1 MRAPLLAAAAGR
13 MNVLHEAMYHPDLHA
28 SRTPRESPMPPSRR
42 EFIVGA
48 GALIAAS
55 TVPAA
60 AGALDEAA
68 TEKLLAE
75 FAEEMLVDYPES
87 ATGLGIDTGT
97 RAGLKARLSDR
108 SAVGQQAIASRVAD
122 RLRRMK
128 SLDASRLSDAVRIDV
143 DVMRTA
149 LEYAGE
155 GFSFPYGDSAV
166 LDQNW
171 SYRNAPYVVAQ
182 NTGAFLEIPSLLDSQ
197 HVVETAADADAY
209 LSRLEAYAGQLD
221 GETGR
226 LHSAG
231 AQGVIAPD
239 FLLDKTLAQIK
250 MARGGTIADWPL
262 VTSLAKRTQGMP
274 GNHAAKAARLATV
287 TIAPALDRQIAELEA
302 HRRRATS
309 DAGVWKLPRGDE
321 YYAWT
326 LRAGTTTPMTPEQ
339 IHDKGKEELGAL
351 QAEMESIL
359 KSQGMSKGS
368 VGERMI
374 ALGQQRRFQFSD
386 DDAGRARVL
395 AFIEQRVSDIRTRL
409 PRAFATLVPGNME
422 VKRMAPE
429 VEPGAPGAYGGAGTI
444 DGKVPGKFWINLGT
458 MSSLTTFG
466 LPTLTYHESIP
477 GHIWQG
483 EYTFKLP
490 LFRSLLS
497 FNAYSEGWALYAEQL
512 AGELGVYD
520 DDPVGR
526 LGYLQS
532 IAFRACR
539 LVVDTGLHAKRWTR
553 RQAIEWFVTTNG
565 SSVEEVTSEVD
576 RYCAWP
582 GQACGYKVG
591 HSEINRLRVKAQNSL
606 GARFDLRQFNDVVVK
621 GGGVPM
627 VVLARSVDAFISRER
642 R

>member
-1 MRAPLLAAAAGR
+1 MPTSRRNFIVGTGAAIVAGTLPAAAA
-13 MNVLHEAMYHPDLHA
+13 V
-28 SRTPRESPMPPSRR
+28 
-42 EFIVGA
+42 A
-48 GALIAAS
+48 GDA
-55 TVPAA
+55 VV
-60 AGALDEAA
+60 
-68 TEKLLAE
+68 EKLLGE
-75 FAEEMLVDYPES
+75 FAEELLVDYPES
-87 ATGLGIDTGT
+87 ATALGIDTGA
-97 RAGLKARLSDR
+97 RADLKTQLSDR
-108 SAVGQQAIASRVAD
+108 SAAGQQALAARVTQ
-122 RLRRMK
+122 RLERMK
-128 SLDASRLSDAVRIDV
+128 SIDASRLGNEARIDA

-149 LEYAGE
+149 LEYARE
-155 GFSFPYGDSAV
+155 GFAFPYGDSAV

-182 NTGAFLEIPSLLDSQ
+182 NTGAFLEIPSMLDTQ
-197 HVVETAADADAY
+197 HSVETRADAEAY
-209 LSRLEAYAGQLD
+209 LSRLDAYAGQLD

-226 LHSAG
+226 MQTAA
-231 AQGVIAPD
+231 AQGVVAPD
-239 FLLDKTLAQIK
+239 FLLDKTLSQIK
-250 MARGGTIADWPL
+250 IARGGAIADWPL
-262 VTSLAKRTQGMP
+262 VTSLAKRAKGLP
-274 GNHAAKAARLATV
+274 GDYAARAAKIARDE
-287 TIAPALDRQIAELEA
+287 IAPALDRQIAELES
-302 HRRRATS
+302 HRRRATG

-326 LRAGTTTPMTPEQ
+326 LRSGTTTQMTPQ
-339 IHDKGKEELGAL
+339 QLHARGQEELRSL
-351 QAEMESIL
+351 QAEMDVIL
-359 KSQGMSKGS
+359 KSLGMNKGS
-368 VGERMI
+368 VGERMT
-374 ALGQQRRFQFSD
+374 ALGKQTRFQFSD
-386 DDAGRARVL
+386 DDAGRARVM
-395 AFIEQRVSDIRTRL
+395 AFIEQRVSDIRARL

-458 MSSLTTFG
+458 MSNLTTYG

-483 EYTFKLP
+483 EYTFKMP

-497 FNAYSEGWALYAEQL
+497 FNAYTEGWALYAEQL

-520 DDPVGR
+520 EDPTGR

-553 RQAIEWFVTTNG
+553 EQAIHWFVTTNG

-591 HSEINRLRVKAQNSL
+591 HSEINRLRAKAQKAL
-606 GARFDLRQFNDVVVK
+606 GAQFDLRQFNDVVVK
-621 GGGVPM
+621 GGSVPM
-627 VVLARSVDAFISRER
+627 VVLARSIDAFIAARAV
-642 R
+642 